1 MTTFTSDWHS
11 YTIPVWEKVVVPAIP
26 QCRRRFLELG
36 SYEGR
41 SATWL
46 INNAMSDGDEL
57 TCVDH
62 WRDERIER
70 RFAENTAGRAVMVKS
85 DITKALLSFI
95 QAGREFDCIYIDGNH
110 DGRVVLEN
118 AVLSWMLLPRGGV
131 LVFDDYRYAIPNEN
145 SFGSIDTKDGI
156 DAFLRCYC
164 LKMRV
169 LHKAA
174 QVVVVKE
181 P

>member
-1 MTTFTSDWHS
+1 MTAFTSDWHS
-11 YTIPVWEKVVVPAIP
+11 YTIPVWERVVLPAIK
-26 QCRRRFLELG
+26 QGRRRFLELG

-46 INNAMSDGDEL
+46 INNALGDSGEL

-62 WRDERIER
+62 WHDERIER
-70 RFAENTAGRAVMVKS
+70 MFAENTAGRAVMVKS
-85 DITKALLSFI
+85 DITKAILSFI
-95 QAGREFDCIYIDGNH
+95 QAKREFDCIYIDGNH

-118 AVLSWMLLPRGGV
+118 AVLSWMLLPHGGV
-131 LVFDDYRYAIPNEN
+131 IVFDDYRYAIPQEH
-145 SFGSIDTKDGI
+145 SFGSIDTKEGI
-156 DAFLRCYC
+156 DAFLQCYC

-169 LHKAA
+169 LHKSA

-181 P
+181 A